1 MIFKKMSNRVKLV
14 SAVTIAICACAVFI
28 IILSRRGADNSSK
41 IIKYTALG
49 DSIAKGYT
57 VSEDDDLKGY
67 PRLLAEDMERDKVS
81 VSLSEYT
88 KNGLTTEGLCE
99 IYLSDIK
106 VREDLKEADLITVTI
121 GANDLLKKFR
131 QLYQEVIGGDIE
143 TQKMGTV
150 LENIRKEAADNPEFL
165 EEAAEIIGTW
175 DCDAFEKDWKRTM
188 ESIRRN
194 RNEDT
199 QVIVTTIY
207 NPVGEIEAL
216 GVLNQMIAKTIGRMN
231 QVIIGNSE
239 EYGYQTADL
248 SEAEIEEH
256 LQPDEIHPD
265 QYGQRMIME
274 IIKEKYQKKH

>member
-1 MIFKKMSNRVKLV
+1 MTFKKMSNRAKLV

-28 IILSRRGADNSSK
+28 IMPGRRGADDPSK
-41 IIKYTALG
+41 VIKYTALG
-49 DSIAKGYT
+49 DSIPKGYT

-67 PRLLAEDMERDKVS
+67 PRLLAEAMERDKTS

-88 KNGLTTEGLCE
+88 KNGLTAEGLCE
-99 IYLSDIK
+99 IYLSDKK
-106 VREDLKEADLITVTI
+106 VREDLKAADLITVTI

-131 QLYQEVIGGDIE
+131 QLYQEVIGGDTE
-143 TQKMGTV
+143 TQDKGTV
-150 LENIRKEAADNPEFL
+150 LKNIRKEAADNPEFL
-165 EEAAEIIGTW
+165 KEAAEIISTW
-175 DCDAFEKDWKRTM
+175 DCDAFEKDWKKVM

-207 NPVGEIEAL
+207 NPVGETEAL
-216 GVLNQMIAKTIGRMN
+216 GALNQVIAKTIGRMN
-231 QVIIGNSE
+231 QVIIRNSE

-248 SEAEIEEH
+248 SGAGIEEH
-256 LQPDEIHPD
+256 LQSDEIHPD
-265 QYGQRMIME
+265 QYGQQMIME